1 MLKCLVVL
9 AASTLL
15 FSSPAL
21 GSALSAKNQKK
32 LEAYKTQ
39 LEAEEGE
46 GDIKTIPPTE
56 EGEGDIKTIPPN
68 DISSTTTDPL
78 TPITTTLFPPE
89 ISSGPT
95 PVVNPQSQTF
105 EQLYNNIMRQLANN
119 GNKITFTIDNVETAN
134 DVLSLWNGGIWK
146 SPILGLKIV
155 TFRLIK
161 KRTKK
166 AIFSSKIYV
175 EITVVCT

>member
-1 MLKCLVVL
+1 MLKCLLVL

-15 FSSPAL
+15 SSSPAL
-21 GSALSAKNQKK
+21 GSALSAKGQEK
-32 LEAYKTQ
+32 LEAYKAQ

-46 GDIKTIPPTE
+46 GDIR
-56 EGEGDIKTIPPN
+56 TIPPN

-78 TPITTTLFPPE
+78 STVTTTVFPPDF
-89 ISSGPT
+89 SSGPT

-134 DVLSLWNGGIWK
+134 DVLSL
-146 SPILGLKIV
+146 
-155 TFRLIK
+155 
-161 KRTKK
+161 
-166 AIFSSKIYV
+166 
-175 EITVVCT
+175 